1 MKRIYKITEI
11 NGKEEI
17 DKIENFIAVGILNN
31 DSKYAEFKIYSDKI
45 IEALLLRIDEKTEI
59 FLLDE
64 FMLSRIISIATEIGQ
79 KLNIEDITN
88 DLFTGKML
96 IPKTIK
102 EQIEDYL
109 LNTYD
114 SDDVLDKMLE
124 GIELTNI
131 DKLILQK

>member
-64 FMLSRIISIATEIGQ
+64 FMLSRIISIATEIG
-79 KLNIEDITN
+79 
-88 DLFTGKML
+88 
-96 IPKTIK
+96 
-102 EQIEDYL
+102 
-109 LNTYD
+109 
-114 SDDVLDKMLE
+114 
-124 GIELTNI
+124 
-131 DKLILQK
+131 

>member
-11 NGKEEI
+11 NSKEEI

-64 FMLSRIISIATEIGQ
+64 FMLSRIISISTEIGY
-79 KLNIEDITN
+79 KLTIEDITN